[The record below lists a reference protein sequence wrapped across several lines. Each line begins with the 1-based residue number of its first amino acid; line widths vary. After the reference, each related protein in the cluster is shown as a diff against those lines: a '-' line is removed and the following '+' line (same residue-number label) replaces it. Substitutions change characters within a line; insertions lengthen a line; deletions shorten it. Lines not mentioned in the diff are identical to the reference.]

1 MYKRILIKFSG
12 EMLAGEN
19 KKGINLKVLKN
30 YAQEI
35 KEVYDL
41 GVKIVIVV
49 GGGNFVRGREL
60 IDISRATADY
70 MGMLATVINSL
81 AFQEVLESLDVPTR
95 VMTALEIRSVAEP
108 FIRRKALRH
117 LEKNRVVIIAGGTG
131 NPFFSTDTAAVLR
144 AIELGAEVILKAT
157 KVDGVYNQ
165 DPVSNPNAVKYR
177 KINYKE
183 VMDKD
188 LKFMDKTA
196 ISLSMEYNIPIIV
209 FSIKE
214 YGNIKR
220 IVMNNDIFDVAT
232 LVNSEENNLKI
243 N

>member
-1 MYKRILIKFSG
+1 MYKRVLIKFSG

-19 KKGINLKVLKN
+19 KKGIDLKVLKN

-81 AFQEVLESLDVPTR
+81 AFQEVLEGLGVPTR

-165 DPVSNPNAVKYR
+165 DPVSKPNAVKYS
-177 KINYKE
+177 KIN
-183 VMDKD
+183 
-188 LKFMDKTA
+188 
-196 ISLSMEYNIPIIV
+196 
-209 FSIKE
+209 
-214 YGNIKR
+214 
-220 IVMNNDIFDVAT
+220 
-232 LVNSEENNLKI
+232 
-243 N
+243 

>member
-1 MYKRILIKFSG
+1 MYKRVLIKFSG

-19 KKGINLKVLKN
+19 KKGIDLKVLKN

-81 AFQEVLESLDVPTR
+81 AFQEVLEGLGVPTR

-108 FIRRKALRH
+108 FIVIKEGSGYYFLSRPRRFGKSLLISTIEYLFKGEKELYKGLYIYSYNIGNKSLVIEDKWNWEEIYPVIRIDFGDTQVRSEEE
-117 LEKNRVVIIAGGTG
+117 LEK
-131 NPFFSTDTAAVLR
+131 
-144 AIELGAEVILKAT
+144 ELKAIIIET
-157 KVDGVYNQ
+157 GKVYSYKYN
-165 DPVSNPNAVKYR
+165 K
-177 KINYKE
+177 
-183 VMDKD
+183 
-188 LKFMDKTA
+188 
-196 ISLSMEYNIPIIV
+196 NIQ
-209 FSIKE
+209 
-214 YGNIKR
+214 
-220 IVMNNDIFDVAT
+220 
-232 LVNSEENNLKI
+232 
-243 N
+243 